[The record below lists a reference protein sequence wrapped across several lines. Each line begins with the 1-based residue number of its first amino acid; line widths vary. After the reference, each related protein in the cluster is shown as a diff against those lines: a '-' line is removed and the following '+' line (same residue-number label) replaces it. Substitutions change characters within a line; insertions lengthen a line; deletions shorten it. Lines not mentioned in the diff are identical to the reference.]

1 MTRLADGEGSALQK
15 PSLLYTVEQGY
26 YIQMNKNQGGSGE
39 KVTADISVYCQ
50 LSRLGQMRFLPLS
63 LI

>member
-26 YIQMNKNQGGSGE
+26 YIRMNKNQGGSGLQQ
-39 KVTADISVYCQ
+39 TFLLSVNFHGWV
-50 LSRLGQMRFLPLS
+50 R
-63 LI
+63 